1 MCLFGFLLSYIC
13 QTQFSLK
20 LTQSR
25 KLMNHKYIHNHNFLY
40 SKNQVVFYK
49 IGYEKLLMKNVRIGV
64 TENQPI
70 IFWGKDEPLGGY
82 HQLFYKKKTFHELR

>member
-1 MCLFGFLLSYIC
+1 
-13 QTQFSLK
+13 
-20 LTQSR
+20 
-25 KLMNHKYIHNHNFLY
+25 MNHKYIHNHNFLY

-82 HQLFYKKKTFHELR
+82 HQLKKKKKTFHELR

>member
-25 KLMNHKYIHNHNFLY
+25 KLMNHKYVHNHNFLY
-40 SKNQVVFYK
+40 LKNQVVF
-49 IGYEKLLMKNVRIGV
+49 
-64 TENQPI
+64 
-70 IFWGKDEPLGGY
+70 
-82 HQLFYKKKTFHELR
+82 